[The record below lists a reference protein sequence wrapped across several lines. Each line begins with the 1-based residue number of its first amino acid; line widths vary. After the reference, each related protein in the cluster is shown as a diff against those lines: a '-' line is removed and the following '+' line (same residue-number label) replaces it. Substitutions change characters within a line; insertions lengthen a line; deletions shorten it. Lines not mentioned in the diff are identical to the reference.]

1 VVDQRRHVW
10 ACWRRLPGFWGTVDQ
25 LRHACPV
32 AKFAQFIRICRWLR
46 LIYEDRLAPRENAP
60 FSTLW
65 ARKQSRVAHRFRQ
78 Y

>member
-1 VVDQRRHVW
+1 
-10 ACWRRLPGFWGTVDQ
+10 
-25 LRHACPV
+25 
-32 AKFAQFIRICRWLR
+32 